1 MILNGAT
8 LNSTSFNGAVRN
20 TLLMA
25 FVTIGAVSSLDAAPV
40 VTRYCQSDL
49 NAQVVI
55 TSDPTQI
62 FSTYSCVI
70 GGVAVLAVVPRQ
82 QFASSFVPIAFSD
95 VTATSFITAYPQ
107 STCESF
113 AIITGAGY
121 RNCFGDTQLN
131 GSGLI
136 SAASSVKRSAYSAL
150 LGNVDVFSVATRRC
164 FSGGA
169 ITSTSY
175 MSVLGGYSQ
184 SATTVIGGSATTT
197 VYAGYGIP
205 SATVV
210 TASAILTARAVVKWS
225 LTSTITLG
233 TAVLSAEG
241 LGGFAGNAVITGTAQ
256 MYGLPIQVQG
266 AAELSTGI
274 AYLDCT
280 ATYIYMSQSVLTT
293 DSDISATAYH
303 VLMPVVEMYGFN
315 EIRVETIINNEHEAF
330 SLPSADAQVSL
341 NAQGVVIAPIISHF
355 YGDVSIIPDATYIH
369 HAISTTSII
378 SCSLVSSAFIIQMPE
393 CDLST
398 MANIV
403 STAHW
408 LWPAFSSSI
417 SGVDIESI
425 ANQQYAS
432 AIDIVVLG
440 DILVVPTHIVKAK
453 SNAITSAYII
463 SEGTRIHHGNTQI
476 NCYVTLA
483 VVNIGNPQARDP
495 IERTMQRPFTNRI
508 MERLFV
514 NRVME
519 IQV

>member
-1 MILNGAT
+1 MILNGVT

-55 TSDPTQI
+55 
-62 FSTYSCVI
+62 
-70 GGVAVLAVVPRQ
+70 
-82 QFASSFVPIAFSD
+82 
-95 VTATSFITAYPQ
+95 
-107 STCESF
+107 
-113 AIITGAGY
+113 
-121 RNCFGDTQLN
+121 
-131 GSGLI
+131 
-136 SAASSVKRSAYSAL
+136 
-150 LGNVDVFSVATRRC
+150 
-164 FSGGA
+164 
-169 ITSTSY
+169 
-175 MSVLGGYSQ
+175 
-184 SATTVIGGSATTT
+184 
-197 VYAGYGIP
+197 
-205 SATVV
+205 
-210 TASAILTARAVVKWS
+210 
-225 LTSTITLG
+225 
-233 TAVLSAEG
+233 
-241 LGGFAGNAVITGTAQ
+241 
-256 MYGLPIQVQG
+256 
-266 AAELSTGI
+266 
-274 AYLDCT
+274 
-280 ATYIYMSQSVLTT
+280 
-293 DSDISATAYH
+293 SATAHH

-341 NAQGVVIAPIISHF
+341 NVHGVVIAPIISHF
-355 YGDVSIIPDATYIH
+355 YGDVSIIPDATCIH

-378 SCSLVSSAFIIQMPE
+378 SCSLVSSAFITQMSE

-508 MERLFV
+508 TERLFTNRIMERLFV
-514 NRVME
+514 NRIMERLFINRVME
-519 IQV
+519 I